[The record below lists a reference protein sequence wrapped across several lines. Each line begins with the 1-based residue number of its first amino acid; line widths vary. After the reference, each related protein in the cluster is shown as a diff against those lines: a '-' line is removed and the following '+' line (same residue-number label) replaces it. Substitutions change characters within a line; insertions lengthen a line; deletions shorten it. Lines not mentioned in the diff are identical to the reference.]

1 MLELFALGLVLT
13 GAVLAIALA
22 VLRWQAQRY
31 VRLAAALIA
40 LRPTVGGDPLA
51 WFEAARPMLAE
62 AGVRGLRW
70 RGEWFASPVEGG
82 WGEPAG
88 MPRLRRFAVGDM
100 RLEVAMHL
108 RRARG
113 EQRLLRDALLA
124 VFDLLLEQALLGK
137 SEAIS
142 VALARQAELTLYLQH
157 DMKNLAQWMLLLADQ
172 FETAADAELPA
183 LAAQFRGHAP
193 MVRRQAER
201 LVETLARRTPAD
213 PPPAELSLAEEAR
226 VFAGFHGV
234 PLALSGD
241 AGELRLARPLLE
253 RILDNLF
260 ANFAGSGG
268 GVPVSLHIASGGGAV
283 RAEFQQSARLDLP
296 ASRIFE
302 PLASSRPDGTGLGLH
317 QARLAARG
325 LGGELVARGHAQGIE
340 FVLTLPAP

>member
-22 VLRWQAQRY
+22 ALRWQAQRY

-51 WFEAARPMLAE
+51 WFEAARPMLTE

-82 WGEPAG
+82 WGDPAG
-88 MPRLRRFAVGDM
+88 TPRLRRFAVGDM
-100 RLEVAMHL
+100 RLEVVMHL

-113 EQRLLRDALLA
+113 EQRLLREALLA

-142 VALARQAELTLYLQH
+142 AALARQAELTLYLQH

-172 FETAADAELPA
+172 FETANDAELSE

-268 GVPVSLHIASGGGAV
+268 APVSLHIDAGAGTV
-283 RAEFQQSARLDLP
+283 RAVFHQGGELALP
-296 ASRIFE
+296 PSRIFE
-302 PLASSRPDGTGLGLH
+302 PLASSRPEGTGLGLH
-317 QARLAARG
+317 QARLTARALGGDLAARCY
-325 LGGELVARGHAQGIE
+325 ATGID